1 MLITVQ
7 KKLYIMIGSLTG
19 TISLKSPD
27 NFTLEVGGVGYIIYT
42 HNKFMNN
49 YSTGEKITVITHLQV
64 KENEMSLY
72 GFSSYDEKKC
82 FEMLKVVQGVG
93 SRLALSILNIFDIN
107 TIEEILHNADV
118 EKLITI
124 QGVGSKIA
132 KRIITELG
140 NKTISNTQF
149 SLSLPKQNAI
159 SALQSLGFKKSDVF
173 SVVSKSQ
180 SNSEETIIRETLSKL
195 SKV

>member
-1 MLITVQ
+1 
-7 KKLYIMIGSLTG
+7 MIGSLTG
-19 TISLKSPD
+19 TISHKSLD

-42 HNKFMNN
+42 HNKFINN

-72 GFSSYDEKKC
+72 GFSSHDEKKC

-93 SRLALSILNIFDIN
+93 SRLALSILNIFDTN
-107 TIEEILHNADV
+107 TIEEILYNADV

-132 KRIITELG
+132 KRIITELS